1 MKPAG
6 SRAARRHSR
15 GAFFMK
21 AANRCVAHRAHHAR
35 RAHRACRTCSAP
47 VHRARISL
55 RSQRIRPGASARHYG
70 ELAARHRMDC
80 GIREP
85 AREAGRRTGTAK
97 RTPRSGATIRR
108 TRIPGLDR
116 TSSLHRRRTFVARI
130 RARRSR

>member
-1 MKPAG
+1 MKLAG

-21 AANRCVAHRAHHAR
+21 AANRCV
-35 RAHRACRTCSAP
+35 AHRACRTCSAP

-97 RTPRSGATIRR
+97 RTPRNGATIRR

>member
-1 MKPAG
+1 MKLAG

-21 AANRCVAHRAHHAR
+21 AANRCVAHRAR

-97 RTPRSGATIRR
+97 RTPRNGATIRR

-116 TSSLHRRRTFVARI
+116 TSSLHRRRTLVARI